1 LPIRAI
7 MSAQAPGRR
16 AILIIFATVLID
28 MIGFGII
35 VPVMPGLLMELTGK
49 DLAGASVYSGALFF
63 SFALAQFFCAPVLG
77 NLSDRFGRRP
87 VILASLFAFGI
98 DYLVMGW
105 SNWIGWLFVGRVIAG
120 IAGAAYTPGYAYI
133 ADISPPEKRAQ
144 NFGLIGAAF
153 GAGFIIGPA
162 VGGLL
167 GSVGARAPFIVAGG
181 MALLNFACGWFLL
194 PETLAPSARRPFVW
208 ARANPLGTL
217 LQMRKY
223 PVVLGLLAVT
233 LLWQLAMQV
242 YPSTWSFFTMLRFG
256 WSEAAVGY
264 SLAFVGVI
272 MVITQGGLTR
282 ILIPRVGGE
291 RHAAIIG
298 MLAGATSFLGY
309 ALATQSWMMYAWML
323 SWLLAGLAY
332 PSLNALL
339 SQQVPPSGQGELQG
353 GVASLYSL
361 ASIVGPPMLTQ
372 ALAYFSSPRSPV
384 YFPGAA
390 FLTAAILA
398 TASVLLLIHATRSPA
413 AQAVVS
419 ADAVAPPLDSE

>member
-1 LPIRAI
+1 MSAHAPGGRAI
-7 MSAQAPGRR
+7 Y
-16 AILIIFATVLID
+16 IIFATVLID
-28 MIGFGII
+28 TIGFGII
-35 VPVMPGLLMELTGK
+35 IPVMPDLLMELTGK

-87 VILASLFAFGI
+87 VILGSLFAFGL
-98 DYLVMGW
+98 DYLVMGS
-105 SNWIGWLFVGRVIAG
+105 SNWIGWLFVGRVVAG
-120 IAGAAYTPGYAYI
+120 IAGAAYTPAYAYI

-162 VGGLL
+162 IGGLL
-167 GSVGARAPFIVAGG
+167 GSLGPRAPFFVAGG

-194 PETLAPSARRPFVW
+194 PETLAPSARRPFQW
-208 ARANPLGTL
+208 SRANPLGTL
-217 LQMRKY
+217 MQLRKY

-233 LLWQLAMQV
+233 FLWQLAMQV

-291 RHAAIIG
+291 RPAAIIG
-298 MLAGATSFLGY
+298 MLAGGASFLGY
-309 ALATQSWMMYAWML
+309 ALATDGWMMYVWML

-339 SQQVPPSGQGELQG
+339 SRQVPPSAQGELQG

-361 ASIVGPPMLTQ
+361 TSIVGPPMLTQ
-372 ALAYFSSPRSPV
+372 ALAHFSSPRAPI

-390 FLTAAILA
+390 FLTAAMLA
-398 TASVLLLIHATRSPA
+398 FASVLLLSRATRASASPA
-413 AQAVVS
+413 GATPT
-419 ADAVAPPLDSE
+419 AVAPIDGE